1 MTFAQATIRLTASQ
15 KHELRDYVFND
26 AEVTWEDASGE
37 TIAYGY
43 FGMDGNVVSIEG
55 QTWRGPLAALLR
67 KCGRVGR
74 VERNDEYPEE

>member
-1 MTFAQATIRLTASQ
+1 MTFAQATIFLTAATR
-15 KHELRDYVFND
+15 HELRDDVFRD
-26 AEVTWEDASGE
+26 AEVTWVDDSGGIVAE
-37 TIAYGY
+37 GY
-43 FGMDGNVVSIEG
+43 FGMDGSTVSIEG